1 MAAHRKSGLY
11 RPSLVG
17 VLATGLLVIVLAKGP
32 TWRRDP
38 NRLFRA
44 MYNLVA
50 PIYDLWAGEQSAL
63 TPLRRQLAE
72 MMELEPGDQVLE
84 VGAGTGANFPFIAA
98 KVGSSGHIYAQDL
111 SEGMLAQARKKVATM
126 PCPVDLQQGQAEDL
140 PYPDNSFDAVLH
152 LGGINFFTDP
162 RRALEEMSRVAKP
175 GAKIVVSD
183 EPSLILNTS
192 LHPSWPQDQ
201 CLARVG

>member
-17 VLATGLLVIVLAKGP
+17 VLATGLLVLVLAKWP

-50 PIYDLWAGEQSAL
+50 PIYDLWAGEKSAL
-63 TPLRRQLAE
+63 APLRQQLAE

-84 VGAGTGANFPFIAA
+84 VGAGTGA
-98 KVGSSGHIYAQDL
+98 
-111 SEGMLAQARKKVATM
+111 
-126 PCPVDLQQGQAEDL
+126 
-140 PYPDNSFDAVLH
+140 
-152 LGGINFFTDP
+152 
-162 RRALEEMSRVAKP
+162 
-175 GAKIVVSD
+175 
-183 EPSLILNTS
+183 
-192 LHPSWPQDQ
+192 
-201 CLARVG
+201 